1 MAKRHEIDDKGNW
14 NWDCNQ
20 KDRKFSIQVTGCPTE
35 IEVSRW
41 AVENKLIG
49 LSDLSVATR
58 NKFPNGEHVLTWS
71 EFQEKALEK
80 ADRSIDPDTK
90 AIAMAISTMDFS
102 KLTPEQAEKAR
113 AALSALAGPAKTKT
127 KTKTK
132 K

>member
-1 MAKRHEIDDKGNW
+1 MAKKHEIIDGKW

-20 KDRKFSIQVTGCPTE
+20 KDRKFMISVTDCPDALE
-35 IEVSRW
+35 MSRW
-41 AVENKLIG
+41 AVENNLIG

-90 AIAMAISTMDFS
+90 AIAMAINTMDFS
-102 KLTPEQAEKAR
+102 KLTPGQAEKAR
-113 AALSALAGPAKTKT
+113 TALSALAGPAKTKG
-127 KTKTK
+127 K
-132 K
+132 KK